1 MNGIGTER
9 IQQLFQD
16 HHQGLGRY
24 AFTILKNQQ
33 EADDLVQQLFVTL
46 WEKRS
51 EIGSIENH
59 RAYLYRAIY
68 NRCLNE
74 VKRSRRNHVGDEG
87 LLEVHSNLHEV
98 GEVLQYND
106 LEKRVQ
112 SAVNQLPEKCA
123 EVFKL
128 SRFQELSYREISEQL
143 NISVKTVENHMTKAL
158 RVMRE
163 ELKDY
168 LPWIIFTLLF
178 SKGW

>member
-9 IQQLFQD
+9 IQQLFRD

-24 AFTILKNQQ
+24 AFTILKNQE
-33 EADDLVQQLFVTL
+33 EADDVVQQLFVAL
-46 WEKRS
+46 WEKRT
-51 EIGSIENH
+51 EMGSIDNH

-74 VKRSRRNHVGDEG
+74 VKRNRRTQSVENG
-87 LLEVHSNLHEV
+87 LLEVPSNLHEV
-98 GEVLQYND
+98 GEILQYND
-106 LEKRVQ
+106 LEKRVN
-112 SAVNQLPEKCA
+112 SAVRQLPDKCA

-158 RVMRE
+158 RVMRD
-163 ELKDY
+163 ELRDY

-178 SKGW
+178 SKG